1 LNLRKVFLRAVLPV
15 PEVKCNYTSLCCRTW
30 EILLW
35 KRHSMKFFPP
45 AANVGVMSV
54 WELFMIG
61 IDRIIEN
68 ALLEDIHTGDITTQ
82 AVVPGKRSAVARL
95 IAKESMIL
103 AGIDVAARVFAL
115 VDQEVLFTAH
125 FSDGSLLKSG
135 DVIADITG
143 DAASLLQA
151 ERVALNLLQRMCGI
165 ATLTTRYKQA
175 VAGTGAKVVDT
186 RKTTPG
192 LRQLEKYAVRIGGGN
207 NHRSGLYDAV
217 LIKENH
223 IAAAGG
229 LSVAVERAR
238 AFVPHTMKIE
248 VETETL
254 DQVAEALSVGADII
268 MLDNMDLET
277 MRRAVALIGGRSL
290 TEASGGVT
298 LETIAGIAAT
308 GVDIISVGALTH
320 SARAMDISMLLGA

>member
-1 LNLRKVFLRAVLPV
+1 MFESCLFG
-15 PEVKCNYTSLCCRTW
+15 S
-30 EILLW
+30 
-35 KRHSMKFFPP
+35 F
-45 AANVGVMSV
+45 
-54 WELFMIG
+54 FMIG

-68 ALLEDIHTGDITTQ
+68 ALLEDIHTGDITTM
-82 AVVPGKRSAVARL
+82 AVVPEKRSAVARL
-95 IAKESMIL
+95 IAKESMVL
-103 AGIDVAARVFAL
+103 AGIEVAARVFAL
-115 VDQEVLFTAH
+115 VDPEVLFTAR
-125 FSDGSLLKSG
+125 FSDGVPVTAG

-165 ATLTTRYKQA
+165 ATLTARYKQA

-192 LRQLEKYAVRIGGGN
+192 LRQLEKYAVRIGGGS

-229 LSVAVERAR
+229 IAIAVERAR
-238 AFVPHTMKIE
+238 AFVSHTMKIE

-254 DQVAEALSVGADII
+254 DQVAEALAAGVDII

-277 MRRAVALIGGRSL
+277 MRSAVALIGDRSL
-290 TEASGGVT
+290 TEASGGVS
-298 LETIAGIAAT
+298 LETIAEIAAT

-320 SARAMDISMLLGA
+320 SARAMDISMLLGE